1 MVGIKFVKKRI
12 TKIILRVFA
21 LWVVAVFL
29 IQIAAPN
36 PVVESM
42 PDNCTIN
49 SGNCVRVDALG
60 TSYRHNN
67 LESPMISASVSE
79 VEEVISNW
87 FSNEKSGKVLFSEY
101 DENTEKHF
109 LHIKDNTEYLFFPDD
124 IFVNMGCLEDSNVT
138 VVTLQSQS
146 RLGMGDLGVNFERL
160 SELISYLDAYSWS
173 GNNCHSNN

>member
-49 SGNCVRVDALG
+49 SGYREVKDANG
-60 TSYRHNN
+60 EVVYVP
-67 LESPMISASVSE
+67 EQCSE
-79 VEEVISNW
+79 R
-87 FSNEKSGKVLFSEY
+87 
-101 DENTEKHF
+101 T
-109 LHIKDNTEYLFFPDD
+109 IKDMKNSLERYFTSHEEKMPVKMIIPVSKIIRTEIP
-124 IFVNMGCLEDSNVT
+124 ST
-138 VVTLQSQS
+138 PT
-146 RLGMGDLGVNFERL
+146 
-160 SELISYLDAYSWS
+160 AY
-173 GNNCHSNN
+173 